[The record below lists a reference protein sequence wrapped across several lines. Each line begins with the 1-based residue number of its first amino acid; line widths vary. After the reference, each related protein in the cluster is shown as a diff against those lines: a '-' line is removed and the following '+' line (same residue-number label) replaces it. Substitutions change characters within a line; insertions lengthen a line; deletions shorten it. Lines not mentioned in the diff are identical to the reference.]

1 MMLSWVMRG
10 RLDRSLIK
18 SARETAKH
26 IDSIKKSASSLGK
39 QFSAL
44 SGPLRSVKTAMIGSV
59 AGAIPAL
66 MLIAKNTADAGN
78 NIDKMSQKL
87 GLSAKIMSGW
97 VHAANMSCVS
107 TETFG
112 TNLLKL
118 NRQISAAATGNKSA
132 QLAFRRAGVNI
143 RDSAGKLKKADQVML
158 EMSDTFKK
166 MPEGIYKS
174 DLAMAVFGKSGADMI
189 PLLQGGSESI
199 KKLISQADELGTTFT
214 DADAAAS
221 AEFCDNLDLLK
232 KSIVGVKN
240 TIGKQLIP
248 IISPLL
254 KSFAQWIS
262 ANRQLIS
269 TKLTDWL
276 NKIKKNLP
284 EIKKFLTDAFNGIRS
299 FASGVDTAVSA
310 LGGWQPVLKNTAKI
324 IATIQAIKF
333 SKWIY
338 ATAKSAIVLGKSI
351 KTLIPVVIKFGIALL
366 ANPIGMVIAA
376 IAALVA
382 AGYLLYKNWDK
393 ITKFIKNMWTGV
405 KKYFSETFSS
415 ITKSFDDG
423 FINGILN
430 LLKNFNPVTLVTR
443 AVDAIFK
450 YFTGISLVDE
460 GSKLIKSFGDGIVN
474 TWQLIKKS
482 VINTFTG
489 WMPGWL
495 KNGFRNVGVDID
507 AVRANVGIDN
517 IDAHHANGAI
527 VRHRQIAEI
536 GEDGPEAIIPLTK
549 PARGRQLLLQSAKIM
564 GLNLNPVA
572 DNNAYSTA
580 KNLTSS
586 PVTQKINVIASKTD
600 YSGASEPFIDVN
612 NFIRNTT
619 EFITNA
625 QKNAG
630 DFFSNAQKKLSS
642 LITENRNFSLID
654 ELTNGLAQTI
664 NNNNQKTS
672 FSPSF
677 NPTITINSVS
687 NSDEIEK
694 KLKKILDEQQRSF
707 MKGFENYNYQRKR
720 VGVF

>member
-1 MMLSWVMRG
+1 MAKSSNMMLSWVMKG
-10 RLDRSLIK
+10 KTDPSLIK
-18 SARETAKH
+18 AARETAKH
-26 IDSIKKSASSLGK
+26 IDSIKKSAGSLGK
-39 QFSAL
+39 QFKFL
-44 SGPLRSVKTAMIGSV
+44 SGPIKAMKTAMIGSV
-59 AGAIPAL
+59 AGTIPAL
-66 MLIAKNTADAGN
+66 MLIAKNTAASGDQF
-78 NIDKMSQKL
+78 DKMSQKA
-87 GLSAKIMSGW
+87 GISAKTLSQLS
-97 VHAANMSCVS
+97 HAANMNGVS
-107 TETFG
+107 TEQFG
-112 TNLLKL
+112 ANILKL
-118 NRQISAAATGNKSA
+118 NQQIASAATGNKSA
-132 QLAFRRAGVNI
+132 QLAFKRAGVNI
-143 RDSAGKLKKADQVML
+143 RDSAGKIKTADQVML

-189 PLLQGGSESI
+189 PLLQGGSESM
-199 KKLISQADELGTTFT
+199 KNLMNQADELGMTFSNEE
-214 DADAAAS
+214 AVAG
-221 AEFCDNLDLLK
+221 AEFCDSLDLLK
-232 KSIVGVKN
+232 KSARGLTN

-248 IISPLL
+248 VITPLIQSLAKWITANRELISNKIAEFLEKFKAVLPQIKDFLTGIWNGINKTADAMGGWTPIL
-254 KSFAQWIS
+254 KYSGELFLGIKSIQFAGWLKTTGKAAIGLSKSF
-262 ANRQLIS
+262 
-269 TKLTDWL
+269 
-276 NKIKKNLP
+276 KKV
-284 EIKKFLTDAFNGIRS
+284 I
-299 FASGVDTAVSA
+299 
-310 LGGWQPVLKNTAKI
+310 PVL
-324 IATIQAIKF
+324 F
-333 SKWIY
+333 R
-338 ATAKSAIVLGKSI
+338 
-351 KTLIPVVIKFGIALL
+351 FGLALF
-366 ANPIGMVIAA
+366 ANPIGLVIAG

-382 AGYLLYKNWDK
+382 AGYFLYKNWDK
-393 ITKFIKNMWTGV
+393 IVAYIKNMWNGV
-405 KKYFSETFSS
+405 KTFFSEKFAS
-415 ITKSFDDG
+415 ITKLFDDG

-430 LLKNFNPVTLVTR
+430 LLKNFNPVTLVMN
-443 AVDAIFK
+443 AIDGIFK
-450 YFTGISLVDE
+450 YFSGISLIDA
-460 GSKLIKSFGDGIVN
+460 GAKFIKSFGDGIVN
-474 TWQLIKKS
+474 TWESIKRA
-482 VINTFTG
+482 VIDTFTG

-495 KNGFRNVGVDID
+495 KSGFKTVGVDVD
-507 AVRANVGIDN
+507 AVRANAGVDV
-517 IDAHHANGAI
+517 DAHHANGAI

-536 GEDGPEAIIPLTK
+536 GEDGPEAVIPLTK
-549 PARGRQLLLQSAKIM
+549 PARGKQLLMQSAKIM

-586 PVTQKINVIASKTD
+586 PVTQKINVIAAKTD

-677 NPTITINSVS
+677 NPTITINGVS

-707 MKGFENYNYQRKR
+707 MREFENYNHLRKR

>member
-1 MMLSWVMRG
+1 MAKSSNMMLSWVMKG
-10 RLDRSLIK
+10 KLDQSLIK
-18 SARETAKH
+18 AARETAKH

-44 SGPLRSVKTAMIGSV
+44 SGPLRAVKTAMIGSA

-66 MLIAKNTADAGN
+66 MLIAKNTAASCDQF
-78 NIDKMSQKL
+78 DKMSQKA
-87 GLSAKIMSGW
+87 GISAKTLSQLS
-97 VHAANMSCVS
+97 HAANMSGVS
-107 TETFG
+107 TEQFG
-112 TNLLKL
+112 ANILKL
-118 NRQISAAATGNKSA
+118 NQQIASAATGNKSA
-132 QLAFRRAGVNI
+132 QLAFKRAGVNI
-143 RDSAGKLKKADQVML
+143 RDSAGKLKTADQVML

-189 PLLQGGSESI
+189 PLLQVGSESI
-199 KKLISQADELGTTFT
+199 KNLMHQADELGMTFSN
-214 DADAAAS
+214 DEAVAG
-221 AEFCDNLDLLK
+221 AEFCDSLDLLK
-232 KSIVGVKN
+232 KSVRGLTN

-248 IISPLL
+248 VITPLIQSL
-254 KSFAQWIS
+254 SRWIS
-262 ANRQLIS
+262 ANRELIS
-269 TKLTDWL
+269 I
-276 NKIKKNLP
+276 KITEFVEKFKSVLP
-284 EIKKFLTDAFNGIRS
+284 QIKEFLVGVWTGINNVATS
-299 FASGVDTAVSA
+299 MGGYIPLLKYSGELFLSIKAIQFAS
-310 LGGWQPVLKNTAKI
+310 WLKSTSK
-324 IATIQAIKF
+324 ATIMLSKSFLKAIP
-333 SKWIY
+333 
-338 ATAKSAIVLGKSI
+338 A
-351 KTLIPVVIKFGIALL
+351 VIKFGLALL
-366 ANPIGMVIAA
+366 ANPIGMIVAG

-382 AGYLLYKNWDK
+382 AGYFLYKNWDK
-393 ITKFIKNMWTGV
+393 VVLFIKKMWNGL
-405 KKYFSETFSS
+405 KAFFSEKFDS
-415 ITKSFDDG
+415 ITKMFDDG

-430 LLKNFNPVTLVTR
+430 LLANFNPVTLIMN
-443 AVDAIFK
+443 AIDGIFK
-450 YFTGISLVDE
+450 YFTGVSLIDE
-460 GSKLIKSFGDGIVN
+460 GAKFIKSFGDGIVD
-474 TWQLIKKS
+474 TWNSIKRS
-482 VINTFTG
+482 VIDTFTG
-489 WMPGWL
+489 WMPDWL
-495 KNGFRNVGVDID
+495 KTGFKKVGIDVD
-507 AVRANVGIDN
+507 AVRADAGIDV
-517 IDAHHANGAI
+517 DAHHANGAI

-536 GEDGPEAIIPLTK
+536 GEDGPEAVIPLTK
-549 PARGRQLLLQSAKIM
+549 PARGKQLLMQSAKIM

-600 YSGASEPFIDVN
+600 YSCASEPFIDVN

-677 NPTITINSVS
+677 NPTITINGVS

-707 MKGFENYNYQRKR
+707 IKEFENYNYQRKR

>member
-1 MMLSWVMRG
+1 MAKSSNMMLSWIMKG
-10 RLDRSLIK
+10 KLDQSLIK
-18 SARETAKH
+18 AARETAKH

-44 SGPLRSVKTAMIGSV
+44 SGPLKAVKTTMIGSV
-59 AGAIPAL
+59 AGTIPAL
-66 MLIAKNTADAGN
+66 MLIAKNTAASGDQF
-78 NIDKMSQKL
+78 DKMSQKA
-87 GLSAKIMSGW
+87 GISAKTLSQLS
-97 VHAANMSCVS
+97 HAANMSGVS
-107 TETFG
+107 TEQFG
-112 TNLLKL
+112 ANILKL
-118 NRQISAAATGNKSA
+118 NQQIASAATGNKSA
-132 QLAFRRAGVNI
+132 QLAFKRAGVNI
-143 RDSAGKLKKADQVML
+143 RDSAGKLKTADQVML

-199 KKLISQADELGTTFT
+199 KDLMTQADELGMTFSN
-214 DADAAAS
+214 DEAVAG
-221 AEFCDNLDLLK
+221 AEFCDSLDLLK
-232 KSIVGVKN
+232 KSARGLTN

-248 IISPLL
+248 VITPLIQSLAKWITANRELISNKIAEFLEKFKAILPQIKNFLTGVWNGINKTADAMGGWTPIL
-254 KSFAQWIS
+254 KYSGELFLGIKSIQFASWLKTTGKAALGLSKSF
-262 ANRQLIS
+262 
-269 TKLTDWL
+269 
-276 NKIKKNLP
+276 KKV
-284 EIKKFLTDAFNGIRS
+284 I
-299 FASGVDTAVSA
+299 
-310 LGGWQPVLKNTAKI
+310 PVL
-324 IATIQAIKF
+324 F
-333 SKWIY
+333 R
-338 ATAKSAIVLGKSI
+338 
-351 KTLIPVVIKFGIALL
+351 FGLALF
-366 ANPIGMVIAA
+366 ANPIGLVIAG

-382 AGYLLYKNWDK
+382 AGYFLYKNWDK
-393 ITKFIKNMWTGV
+393 IVAYIKNMWNGV
-405 KKYFSETFSS
+405 KTFFSEKFAS
-415 ITKSFDDG
+415 ITKLFDDG

-430 LLKNFNPVTLVTR
+430 LLKNFNPVTLVMN
-443 AVDAIFK
+443 AIDGIFK
-450 YFTGISLVDE
+450 YFSGISLIDA
-460 GSKLIKSFGDGIVN
+460 GAKFIKSFGDGIVN
-474 TWQLIKKS
+474 TWESIKRA
-482 VINTFTG
+482 VIDTFTG

-495 KNGFRNVGVDID
+495 KSGFKTVGVDVD
-507 AVRANVGIDN
+507 AVRANAGVDV
-517 IDAHHANGAI
+517 DAHHANGAI

-536 GEDGPEAIIPLTK
+536 GEDGPEAVIPLTK
-549 PARGRQLLLQSAKIM
+549 PARGKQLLMQSAKIM

-572 DNNAYSTA
+572 DNSAYSTA

-677 NPTITINSVS
+677 NPTITINGVS

-707 MKGFENYNYQRKR
+707 MREFENYNHLRKR